1 MNLPEITVNVDEL
14 IGVNKYNVDED
25 NAHIELVGDNID
37 VVDDAEFAKLVRVC
51 PAALYK
57 VDADGHKSF
66 DYAGCLECGTCR
78 IACEGTIIAKWEQPG
93 PTMGIQYRF
102 G

>member
-1 MNLPEITVNVDEL
+1 MSPNITVNVSEY
-14 IGVNKYNVDED
+14 IAANKYNVDEE
-25 NAHIELVGDNID
+25 NVHIGFCNDDLDQL
-37 VVDDAEFAKLVRVC
+37 DDAEFGKLVRVC

-57 VDADGHKSF
+57 VGPDGRKSF

-78 IACEGTIIAKWEQPG
+78 ILCSRTIVERWEYPQ
-93 PTMGIQYRF
+93 PTMGVEYRY

>member
-1 MNLPEITVNVDEL
+1 MMKPITVNVDEL
-14 IGVNKYNVDED
+14 LSLNKYNVDEE
-25 NAHIELVGDNID
+25 NAHIVLKDA
-37 VVDDAEFAKLVRVC
+37 VDDAEFAKLILAC

-57 VDADGHKSF
+57 VDDDGKKTF

-78 IACEGTIIAKWEQPG
+78 ILCGKTILEKWEYPQ
-93 PTMGIQYRF
+93 PTMGIEYRW

>member
-1 MNLPEITVNVDEL
+1 MTSFRIETNTDEFLSLNKYEVDE
-14 IGVNKYNVDED
+14 ES
-25 NAHIELVGDNID
+25 AHIELT
-37 VVDDAEFAKLVRVC
+37 DDPSETEFDKLVRVC

-57 VDADGHKSF
+57 RDEEGRQSF

-78 IACEGTIIAKWEQPG
+78 IACGSTIVEKWEYPQ
-93 PTMGIQYRF
+93 PTMGVEYRF

>member
-1 MNLPEITVNVDEL
+1 MSTLRPITVNVEQYL
-14 IGVNKYNVDED
+14 GLNRYQVDEEHP
-25 NAHIELVGDNID
+25 HIVLAEHPDPVEVG
-37 VVDDAEFAKLVRVC
+37 ELVRVC

-57 VDADGHKSF
+57 VDDAGEPTF

-78 IACEGTIIAKWEQPG
+78 IVAEGRAVASWQYPQPM
-93 PTMGIQYRF
+93 MGVEYRY